1 MSRGR
6 CLLAHVICGLVIA
19 AGGLSPAEGA
29 APAKVLASTPSPPPG
44 PTRLLVRGLEFNL
57 LLSQLKVNP
66 GNAIV
71 ELVND
76 GEDPHDLQIQRL
88 GDADPEQ
95 FSIPEL
101 LSDEVGEVGLKFQRD
116 SNYVLWCSLP
126 NHRQLGMEASVRVR
140 RKKR

>member
-19 AGGLSPAEGA
+19 AGALSPAEGA
-29 APAKVLASTPSPPPG
+29 ASAKVLASTPSSPPG

-76 GEDPHDLQIQRL
+76 GDDPHDLQIQRL